1 MPSRAQRLQ
10 TVELIATHEAALAQ
24 LYGRYAS
31 KLPEHSAMFEKLASD
46 EDEHATAVADF
57 FAATQDGEHFVSP
70 GPIRLQAV
78 RTSLAFIRRCLEE
91 ASSAQPARLTAL
103 SISHGL
109 EQAAIEKRFFEA
121 GEADCE
127 ELRVLLHRLAEETV
141 AHRDLLREALQQE
154 RHRYD

>member
-24 LYGRYAS
+24 LYRKYAS
-31 KLPEHSAMFEKLASD
+31 KLPEHAAMFQKIASD

-57 FAATQDGEHFVSP
+57 FAATQDGQHFVSP
-70 GPIRLQAV
+70 GPIRRQAV
-78 RTSLAFIRRCLEE
+78 RTSLAFIRRCLDE
-91 ASSAQPARLTAL
+91 ASSTQPARLSAL
-103 SISHGL
+103 SIAHGL
-109 EQAAIEKRFFEA
+109 EQAAIEKRFFEV

-141 AHRDLLREALQQE
+141 AHRNLLREALEQE
-154 RHRYD
+154 RHRYE